1 MGHMAFPSDPLGK
14 KFSLLGSA
22 GPPSARP
29 RPAGPNMSCFC
40 SRLPL
45 SEGDPL
51 EIEQS

>member
-1 MGHMAFPSDPLGK
+1 MGHMEFPSDPPRN
-14 KFSLLGSA
+14 KFSLLGSS

-29 RPAGPNMSCFC
+29 RPAGPNMSSFC